1 MTHILNGYLVS
12 HRVKEEDPRCPVGIA
27 RETTGIQFVLGE
39 VIFCKIMTGYETNF
53 VHNFFTSK

>member
-12 HRVKEEDPRCPVGIA
+12 YRVKEEDPRCIA

-53 VHNFFTSK
+53 VHNFFTSQ